1 MGFYR
6 DGKWQYDAAEIA
18 SGEVDG
24 GQAAAMYARECS
36 NLRKEVERL
45 KRERDEAVKAVSD
58 TYENAAGRLRDERDH
73 YRERAERYRKALLPF
88 AALEPSSLYHEDD
101 LSSDYDPGYVLML
114 IEDGQRPEITRD
126 DISRARRALADEEGG
141 K

>member
-1 MGFYR
+1 MSKR
-6 DGKWQYDAAEIA
+6 DGVVHISFAEYRRLCEA
-18 SGEVDG
+18 E
-24 GQAAAMYARECS
+24 ARAE
-36 NLRKEVERL
+36 KAEA
-45 KRERDEAVKAVSD
+45 ERDKAINSLFLAEAM
-58 TYENAAGRLRDERDH
+58 LRET
-73 YRERAERYRKALLPF
+73 EGCAERYRKALLPF